1 MVYSN
6 NSSKSKWQG
15 HTGGGNFG
23 QKALVLMLRIVPLR
37 LIYCL
42 MAFVVPFYIVF
53 ANKRY
58 RAIYRYFRKH
68 FSYSPLKAF
77 AKTCRNHF
85 IFGQIVIDR
94 FAIFAGK
101 RDVFDIE
108 IDNYDCFDR
117 LNKGKEAFII
127 ASAHIGNYEIAG
139 YMLKSHNKPFNTLVY
154 ASETLTVSQNRVEMM
169 KDNNINLI
177 PIRDDISHMM
187 AASMAL
193 QNGEILSAVVDR
205 TNGTSKSVECR
216 FLNGKADFP
225 IGVFMLAATFEV
237 EMIAVFSVKV
247 SYNRYKIFIKHL
259 TPDLPPTLSKRQK
272 AEQLIHSYI
281 AHTEGILKLFPEQW
295 FNFYDFWKN

>member
-1 MVYSN
+1 MANNN
-6 NSSKSKWQG
+6 NSSKAKWQG

-23 QKALVLMLRIVPLR
+23 QKALVLILRIVPLR

-58 RAIYRYFRKH
+58 RAIYHYFRNH
-68 FSYSPLKAF
+68 FAYPPFKAF
-77 AKTCRNHF
+77 VKTCYNHF

-101 RDVFDIE
+101 RNVFDIE
-108 IDNYDCFDR
+108 IENYDCFDR
-117 LNKGKEAFII
+117 LNNNKEGFII
-127 ASAHIGNYEIAG
+127 TSAHIGNYEIAG
-139 YMLKSHNKPFNTLVY
+139 YMLKSHNKQFNTLVY

-169 KDNNINLI
+169 KENNINLI
-177 PIRDDISHMM
+177 PICDDISHIL
-187 AASMAL
+187 AASVAL

-205 TNGTSKSVECR
+205 TNDSSKSIECS

-225 IGVFMLAATFEV
+225 VGVFMLAATFNV

-247 SYNRYKIFIKHL
+247 SYNKYKIFIKHL
-259 TPDLPPTLSKRQK
+259 NPDLTTTMSKQQK

-295 FNFYDFWKN
+295 FNFYDFWKD